1 MTRSEVAALVRRVA
15 REVVE
20 DYGIKDVKGV
30 GDRAFFVAYD
40 RLWQVD
46 KIAVELHSD
55 WHKVLVALQE
65 AAARR

>member
-1 MTRSEVAALVRRVA
+1 MTKSEVAALVHRVA
-15 REVVE
+15 REVVR
-20 DYGIKDVKGV
+20 DYGIEDKRDV
-30 GDRAFFVAYD
+30 GDRALWVAYD

-46 KIAVELHSD
+46 KLAVELHSD